1 MKRVHKLSINDLK
14 GKIIFEYYDEFKDTR
29 YQVIEQD
36 DVLYLAIHQD
46 SEVLIFQLDQ
56 SELDEMKDFVN
67 NL

>member
-46 SEVLIFQLDQ
+46 SEILIFQLDQ